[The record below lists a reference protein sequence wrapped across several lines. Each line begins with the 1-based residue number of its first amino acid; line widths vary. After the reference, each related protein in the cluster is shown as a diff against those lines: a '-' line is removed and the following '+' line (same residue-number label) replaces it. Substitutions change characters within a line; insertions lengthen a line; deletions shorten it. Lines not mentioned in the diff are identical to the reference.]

1 MDLSYSKIHLKSEN
15 QNFFPAKLK
24 FRVSEFKE
32 RKKIKFKSNIF
43 FGFNIKKLNK

>member
-1 MDLSYSKIHLKSEN
+1 MDLSHSKIHLKSEN

-43 FGFNIKKLNK
+43 FWVQYKEVK